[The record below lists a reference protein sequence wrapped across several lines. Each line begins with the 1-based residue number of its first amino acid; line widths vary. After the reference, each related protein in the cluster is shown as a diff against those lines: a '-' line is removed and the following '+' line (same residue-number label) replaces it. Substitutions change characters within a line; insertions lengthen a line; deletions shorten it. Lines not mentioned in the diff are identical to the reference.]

1 MSAAADQ
8 PEPTAASSPATTGS
22 TVIKNARHRP
32 RPLKLSYHLAV
43 SNLPYL
49 LLFPT
54 AAILLHRLSHHTPTS
69 LSSST
74 HSLLTSNPP
83 LTTTLLALA
92 AVLAAAYL
100 AVRRPRAVY
109 LLDFACYKPTPSH
122 TVTRETFM
130 LQSAAAGVFTDDN
143 LAFQRKILERSGLG
157 QETYFP
163 AAVLNSPPN
172 PCMAEARAEAEAV
185 MFGAIDQVLAKTGVK
200 ARDIGIVVVNCSL
213 FNPTPSLSA
222 MIVNHYKLRGNVASY
237 NLGGMGCSAGLISID
252 LAKQLLQVHR
262 NTYALVVSME
272 NITLNWYWGN
282 NRSMLMS
289 NCLFRMGGAA
299 VLLTNRGGAARRRA
313 KYQLLHTVRTHHG
326 ADDRAYR
333 CVFQEED
340 ATGRVG
346 VALSKDLMAV
356 AGEAL
361 KTNITTLG
369 PLVLP
374 MSEQILF
381 LASLVGRKVFG
392 LRNLKPYI
400 PDFKMA
406 FEHFCIH
413 AGGRAVLD
421 TIEKNLELSAWHMEP
436 SRMTLYRWGNTS
448 SSSLWYELA
457 YTEAQGRVRKGNR
470 AWQIAFGSG
479 FKCNSAVWKAL
490 RTIEPVEEKVGNPWV
505 EEIHRFP
512 VEVPKVE
519 SVVDKA
525 AAAAEPAKEASS

>member
-1 MSAAADQ
+1 MS
-8 PEPTAASSPATTGS
+8 
-22 TVIKNARHRP
+22 
-32 RPLKLSYHLAV
+32 
-43 SNLPYL
+43 
-49 LLFPT
+49 
-54 AAILLHRLSHHTPTS
+54 
-69 LSSST
+69 
-74 HSLLTSNPP
+74 
-83 LTTTLLALA
+83 
-92 AVLAAAYL
+92 
-100 AVRRPRAVY
+100 
-109 LLDFACYKPTPSH
+109 
-122 TVTRETFM
+122 
-130 LQSAAAGVFTDDN
+130 
-143 LAFQRKILERSGLG
+143 
-157 QETYFP
+157 
-163 AAVLNSPPN
+163 
-172 PCMAEARAEAEAV
+172 
-185 MFGAIDQVLAKTGVK
+185 
-200 ARDIGIVVVNCSL
+200 
-213 FNPTPSLSA
+213 
-222 MIVNHYKLRGNVASY
+222 
-237 NLGGMGCSAGLISID
+237 CSADKI
-252 LAKQLLQVHR
+252 KKKLQVHR

-299 VLLTNRGGAARRRA
+299 VLLTNRGRRRA
-313 KYQLLHTVRTHHG
+313 KYQLVHTVRTHHG

-361 KTNITTLG
+361 RTNITTLG

-392 LRNLKPYI
+392 LRSLRPYI

-421 TIEKNLELSAWHMEP
+421 TIEENLALSPWHMEP

-457 YTEAQGRVRKGNR
+457 YTEAQGGSG
-470 AWQIAFGSG
+470 IAFGSG
-479 FKCNSAVWKAL
+479 FKCNSAVWRAL
-490 RTIEPVEEKVGNPWV
+490 RTIDPAKERDGGNPWV
-505 EEIHRFP
+505 DEIHRFP
-512 VEVPKVE
+512 VEVPRVERVVE
-519 SVVDKA
+519 SSPAPETKA
-525 AAAAEPAKEASS
+525 ASSSLLTCSDIDRVVRGQATPRSHLHEHETKSRLTLGYLRAAGGGRRSGELLPCQASPSSALESFSLRRRCPFVSPASLEPPPGDTTAGAILFLFLEEPGLVRLGCVDSIAVDQSDPNLSSCPLRKIDLR

>member
-1 MSAAADQ
+1 
-8 PEPTAASSPATTGS
+8 
-22 TVIKNARHRP
+22 
-32 RPLKLSYHLAV
+32 
-43 SNLPYL
+43 
-49 LLFPT
+49 
-54 AAILLHRLSHHTPTS
+54 
-69 LSSST
+69 
-74 HSLLTSNPP
+74 
-83 LTTTLLALA
+83 
-92 AVLAAAYL
+92 
-100 AVRRPRAVY
+100 
-109 LLDFACYKPTPSH
+109 
-122 TVTRETFM
+122 
-130 LQSAAAGVFTDDN
+130 
-143 LAFQRKILERSGLG
+143 
-157 QETYFP
+157 
-163 AAVLNSPPN
+163 
-172 PCMAEARAEAEAV
+172 
-185 MFGAIDQVLAKTGVK
+185 
-200 ARDIGIVVVNCSL
+200 
-213 FNPTPSLSA
+213 
-222 MIVNHYKLRGNVASY
+222 
-237 NLGGMGCSAGLISID
+237 MGYC
-252 LAKQLLQVHR
+252 LQVHR

-299 VLLTNRGGAARRRA
+299 VLLTNRGGSDRRRA
-313 KYQLLHTVRTHHG
+313 KYQLVHTVRTHHG

-340 ATGRVG
+340 ETGRVG

-369 PLVLP
+369 PLALP

-381 LASLVGRKVFG
+381 LASLVARKVFG
-392 LRNLKPYI
+392 VRGLRPYI

-436 SRMTLYRWGNTS
+436 SRMTLNRWGNTS

-457 YTEAQGRVRKGNR
+457 YTEAQGRVRRGHR

-479 FKCNSAVWKAL
+479 FKCNSAVWRAL
-490 RTIEPVEEKVGNPWV
+490 RTIDPKKESAVGNPWV
-505 EEIHRFP
+505 DEIHRFP

-519 SVVDKA
+519 SVVV
-525 AAAAEPAKEASS
+525 S

>member
-1 MSAAADQ
+1 MSSHQ
-8 PEPTAASSPATTGS
+8 PETTAPAAGS
-22 TVIKNARHRP
+22 TGGGGTIKNARHRTS
-32 RPLKLSYHLAV
+32 PLKQCYHLAI
-43 SNLPYL
+43 SNALYL
-49 LLFPT
+49 LLAPAVAY
-54 AAILLHRLSHHTPTS
+54 AAHRLSHHTPSDLALATRS
-69 LSSST
+69 AAT
-74 HSLLTSNPP
+74 ANPP
-83 LTTTLLALA
+83 LAISLLVLST
-92 AVLAAAYL
+92 VLATAYL
-100 AVRRPRAVY
+100 MRRPRAVY
-109 LLDFACYKPTPSH
+109 LLDFACYKPGPEH
-122 TVTRETFM
+122 VVTRERFM
-130 LQSAAAGVFTDDN
+130 RQSEAAGVFTPDN

-157 QETYFP
+157 QGTYFP
-163 AAVLNSPPN
+163 SAVLNVPPN

-185 MFGAIDQVLAKTGVK
+185 MFGAIDQVLAKTGVR
-200 ARDIGIVVVNCSL
+200 ARDIGVVVVNCSL

-299 VLLTNRGGAARRRA
+299 VLLTNRGGSDRRRA
-313 KYQLLHTVRTHHG
+313 KYQLMHTVRTHHG

-340 ATGRVG
+340 ETGRVG

-369 PLVLP
+369 PLALP

-381 LASLVGRKVFG
+381 LASLVARKVFG
-392 LRNLKPYI
+392 VRGLRPYI

-436 SRMTLYRWGNTS
+436 SRMTLNRWGNTS

-457 YTEAQGRVRKGNR
+457 YTEAQGRVRRGHR

-479 FKCNSAVWKAL
+479 FKCNSAVWRAL
-490 RTIEPVEEKVGNPWV
+490 RTIDPKKESAVGNPWV
-505 EEIHRFP
+505 DEIHRFP

-519 SVVDKA
+519 SVVV
-525 AAAAEPAKEASS
+525 S